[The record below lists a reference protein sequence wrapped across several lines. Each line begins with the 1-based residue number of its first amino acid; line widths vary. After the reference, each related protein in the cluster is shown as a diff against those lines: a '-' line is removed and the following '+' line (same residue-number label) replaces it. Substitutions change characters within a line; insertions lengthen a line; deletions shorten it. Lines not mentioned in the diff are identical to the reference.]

1 MDQID
6 KRHYALEKPQTA
18 PIADNC
24 EDDGEESVGTVAGKR
39 MESKR
44 ITVYAKKKGES
55 TEDNNTGSSAKIL
68 KQGSIEI
75 HELQES
81 EQDAVS

>member
-1 MDQID
+1 
-6 KRHYALEKPQTA
+6 
-18 PIADNC
+18 
-24 EDDGEESVGTVAGKR
+24 

-75 HELQES
+75 HEL
-81 EQDAVS
+81 